1 MARFNAHSPRQRSRP
16 MWPPLGAAALVATLL
31 VVSGCGGP
39 NLTGLNYVVAGMLP
53 QDYAAHGVNK
63 GRAQEA
69 GAVHLEGEIGP
80 GALWTIDQPDTW
92 NGDLVV
98 YLHGYLDPALPVLE
112 PGAQPGFAPIR
123 DALLTRGFSVVA
135 SSYSTNGYAVKEGME
150 QSHQLSG
157 LFASRVSQ
165 PKRTFLLGQ
174 SMGGLI
180 GLLLTQKFPTQYNGT
195 LLVCGV
201 VGGSDD
207 EVQYLG
213 DIRVLFDAVYPGVL
227 GGDLEHP
234 PVITDVNAQVIG
246 PVLAAV
252 GGNPQG
258 LGIIQLLARHPLA
271 GANSQEVVTS
281 LLSALIFGLEGGGD
295 LLDRAH
301 GHTFFDN
308 ADWRYTSPALPAALL
323 DDINAR
329 VVRYRV
335 DPAALAFL
343 QQYGEPS
350 GAIRVPLI
358 SMYTSRDPVVPSF
371 HEDLLAQASA
381 GPMLVQRQ
389 TQRFGHVNF
398 SVDELMSNFDDL
410 VAWVTSGQ
418 RPI

>member
-1 MARFNAHSPRQRSRP
+1 
-16 MWPPLGAAALVATLL
+16 
-31 VVSGCGGP
+31 
-39 NLTGLNYVVAGMLP
+39 
-53 QDYAAHGVNK
+53 
-63 GRAQEA
+63 
-69 GAVHLEGEIGP
+69 
-80 GALWTIDQPDTW
+80 
-92 NGDLVV
+92 
-98 YLHGYLDPALPVLE
+98 
-112 PGAQPGFAPIR
+112 
-123 DALLTRGFSVVA
+123 
-135 SSYSTNGYAVKEGME
+135 
-150 QSHQLSG
+150 
-157 LFASRVSQ
+157 
-165 PKRTFLLGQ
+165 
-174 SMGGLI
+174 MGGLI

-389 TQRFGHVNF
+389 TQRFGRNAREPSPRF
-398 SVDELMSNFDDL
+398 RRRGRAGAASCT
-410 VAWVTSGQ
+410 ART
-418 RPI
+418 R